1 MSGGNKTEYGGGRI
15 QGWYLGCLG
24 TTLGSRKIID
34 LMKDLARQLSRHLPQ
49 AEKLLSTIK
58 LLQNVTKTLVC
69 TVKAEIL
76 LLSHSRRLCGHD
88 FLERGGIKH
97 FKHHPIGDPGSATGM
112 VVTSDQHGQL
122 MSLHE
127 SQQQ

>member
-1 MSGGNKTEYGGGRI
+1 
-15 QGWYLGCLG
+15 
-24 TTLGSRKIID
+24 
-34 LMKDLARQLSRHLPQ
+34 MKDLAGQLSKHLPQ
-49 AEKLLSTIK
+49 AKKLQSTMK
-58 LLQNVTKTLVC
+58 LLQNVTKTLIC

-76 LLSHSRRLCGHD
+76 LLSHSQRLCGRD

-112 VVTSDQHGQL
+112 VVWVTTSDQHGQL